1 MTSEQT
7 TEYRIAI
14 GVGSAEK
21 LMDWC
26 MSCDRHT
33 FDEEGRDTAARMFA
47 LAGLMP
53 YATARQIRA
62 LAEGR
67 LDYTHNDEDNSITID
82 DGGPLCGT

>member
-26 MSCDRHT
+26 MACDRHT
-33 FDEEGRDTAARMFA
+33 FDEEGRDVAARMFA

-67 LDYTHNDEDNSITID
+67 LDYTHNDDDNSITID

>member
-7 TEYRIAI
+7 IEYRL
-14 GVGSAEK
+14 GTGTGSAQG
-21 LMDWC
+21 LMNWC

-47 LAGLMP
+47 LAGLIP
-53 YATARQIRA
+53 YATARQLRA

-67 LDYTHNDEDNSITID
+67 LDYTVNDEDNSLTID